1 MVTEE
6 VMEALEKLYEALDV
20 FVKLVGLE
28 YTDDD
33 EYVCNNRDQV
43 DEEWCD
49 DEMLESIENAHAD
62 LGYFLSGRKER
73 KEIG

>member
-6 VMEALEKLYEALDV
+6 VMEMLNKIYNDLENLINLID
-20 FVKLVGLE
+20 LE

-49 DEMLESIENAHAD
+49 EEMLISIEHAYQD
-62 LGYFLSGRKER
+62 IGFFLGRW
-73 KEIG
+73 

>member
-1 MVTEE
+1 MITKKVIKRLEKIYD
-6 VMEALEKLYEALDV
+6 ALEK
-20 FVKLVGLE
+20 FINLVELE

-49 DEMLESIENAHAD
+49 EEMLASIENAYQD
-62 LGYFLSGRKER
+62 IGYFLGRL
-73 KEIG
+73 

>member
-1 MVTEE
+1 MFIE
-6 VMEALEKLYEALDV
+6 LDRI
-20 FVKLVGLE
+20 KNHLNIDDY

-49 DEMLESIENAHAD
+49 EEMLRSIEHAYQD
-62 LGYFLSGRKER
+62 IGFFLGR
-73 KEIG
+73 

>member
-1 MVTEE
+1 MITEE
-6 VMEALEKLYEALDV
+6 VMEMLNKIYNDLEKLVNLI
-20 FVKLVGLE
+20 GLE

-49 DEMLESIENAHAD
+49 EEMLRSIEHAYQD
-62 LGYFLSGRKER
+62 IGFFLGKR
-73 KEIG
+73 

>member
-6 VMEALEKLYEALDV
+6 VMQTLKKIYEDLDI
-20 FVKLVGLE
+20 FINLVGLE

-33 EYVCNNRDQV
+33 EYVCNNKDQV

-49 DEMLESIENAHAD
+49 EEMLASIENSYQD
-62 LGYFLSGRKER
+62 IGFFLGKR
-73 KEIG
+73 

>member
-1 MVTEE
+1 MITEE
-6 VMEALEKLYEALDV
+6 VMKALEKLYEDLSAFID
-20 FVKLVGLE
+20 LVGLE

-49 DEMLESIENAHAD
+49 EEMLASIENSYQD
-62 LGYFLSGRKER
+62 IGFFLGR
-73 KEIG
+73 